1 MAITDDGGMVMPVS
15 PYGGYGGNNFGD
27 GSWWILLLFILLGGW
42 GNGFGGGYGGNG
54 AMFVDNGVQRG
65 FDQASIMNGITG
77 VGNNVVSGFGDT
89 ATNLCGGFAGVTA
102 AINNGFSQAEIA
114 ANARAM
120 SDMQQ
125 MFALQSQF
133 SQCCCENRLATANLG
148 SDIAR
153 EACATRT
160 SDAQNTQTLL
170 SAING
175 GIQSIKDQICQD
187 KIDAKNEK
195 IADLERQLIAA
206 QNNERLTKGFADEV
220 DALYN
225 RLSSCPVPSM
235 PVYGRTPI
243 FTCPSQNSG
252 CGCGM

>member
-1 MAITDDGGMVMPVS
+1 MAITDDSGMVMPVS
-15 PYGGYGGNNFGD
+15 PYGNGGFGNSD

-42 GNGFGGGYGGNG
+42 GNGFGGGYGGGNG

-65 FDQASIMNGITG
+65 FDQAAIMNGITG

-133 SQCCCENRLATANLG
+133 AQCCCDNRLANCQTQNLI
-148 SDIAR
+148 SN
-153 EACATRT
+153 EASSTR
-160 SDAQNTQTLL
+160 
-170 SAING
+170 SAIQNG
-175 GIQSIKDQICQD
+175 VQSVLDTICQD
-187 KIDAKNEK
+187 KIDSKNEK
-195 IADLERQLIAA
+195 ILELQNALNMANLAA
-206 QNNERLTKGFADEV
+206 
-220 DALYN
+220 
-225 RLSSCPVPSM
+225 
-235 PVYGRTPI
+235 
-243 FTCPSQNSG
+243 SQTAQTAEILAKLPATTATG
-252 CGCGM
+252 A